1 MSDEQLPTDETSK
14 HQFKKPPQEQLNR
27 STRTEGLPVAAG
39 FGVTLDNA
47 NVPQQ
52 FTLVDRRVLLISALA
67 VLLGI
72 ACGYMAELLQNVIGM
87 ITTISF
93 YGQFS
98 WGPAALI
105 EENPL
110 GLWIIA
116 IPVLGGLIV
125 GVMAR
130 YWSEAIR
137 GDGIPEV
144 MTGILTNESRI
155 SPKLTFLKPLS
166 AAIVIGTGGP
176 FGAEGPIIAT
186 GGALGSLLGQ
196 LIRTTAME
204 RKTLL
209 AAGAAGGIAAFFG
222 TPVAAVLL
230 AIELLLFEFRPRSLI
245 PVALASATAMAVR
258 IAMVGSEPIFHLPN
272 ITQPGGSALVFYT
285 VLGAIVGLGGV
296 YVTHLVYWLED
307 AFEKLPIHW
316 MWWPALGALAVGII
330 GYFVPQTLGA
340 GYENIDH
347 LLGGSILGWGVVI
360 LGGLKLI
367 SWAIALSSGTSGGT
381 IAPLF
386 TIGGAMGVLVAQAG
400 TAIFPGAGIDI
411 RIAALVGMAAIFA
424 GASRAML
431 TSIVFAFE
439 ATLQPIG
446 LLPLLSGCSAA
457 YLISSFLMKNT
468 IMTEKAARKGVH
480 VPSEYSADYLDR
492 ILVKEAQTTSVVTLK
507 SSQTVG
513 EVREWLARKDTTSHH
528 QGFPVLDDNRLLL
541 GVVTY
546 RDLLDLSFPLNQSVA
561 QLIKRPPAV
570 IYNDCSLRVAADHM
584 VRENVG
590 RLPVVKRGDP
600 GKVIGIISRGDVL
613 SAHGQR
619 LKETDLKIRSIRIRK
634 SLQNMATKSEDEKTK

>member
-1 MSDEQLPTDETSK
+1 MADEQLVNGDDAKTSS
-14 HQFKKPPQEQLNR
+14 KKPHQDSLRN

-39 FGVTLDNA
+39 FGAALDNA
-47 NVPQQ
+47 NVPRQP
-52 FTLVDRRVLLISALA
+52 TLVDRRILLISALA
-67 VLLGI
+67 IALGV
-72 ACGYMAELLQNVIGM
+72 ACGYMAQLLQNVIGM
-87 ITTISF
+87 ITTLSF
-93 YGQFS
+93 YGYFS
-98 WGPAALI
+98 FGPAKLI
-105 EENPL
+105 EHNPI
-110 GLWIIA
+110 GWWIIV
-116 IPVLGGLIV
+116 IPILGGLIV

-130 YWSEAIR
+130 FGSEAIR

-144 MTGILTNESRI
+144 MQGILTNESRI
-155 SPKLTFLKPLS
+155 SPELTFLKPLS

-186 GGALGSLLGQ
+186 GGAMGSLLGQ

-222 TPVAAVLL
+222 TPVAAVLM
-230 AIELLLFEFRPRSLI
+230 AVELLLFEFRPRSLI

-258 IAMVGSEPIFHLPN
+258 VAIVGAEPIFHIPAIN
-272 ITQPGGSALVFYT
+272 HPGGSALVFYT

-296 YVTHLVYWLED
+296 YVTHFVYWLED
-307 AFEKLPIHW
+307 AFEKLPVHW
-316 MWWPALGALAVGII
+316 MWWPAIGSVAVGVI
-330 GYFVPQTLGA
+330 GFFMPQTLGA

-347 LLGGSILGWGVVI
+347 LLGGSTLGWAVVALGV
-360 LGGLKLI
+360 LKLI

-386 TIGGAMGVLVAQAG
+386 TIGGAMGVIVAEAG
-400 TAIFPGAGIDI
+400 VMIFPNAGIDI

-439 ATLQPIG
+439 ATLQPLG

-457 YLISSFLMKNT
+457 YLISSLMMKNT

-480 VPSEYSADYLDR
+480 VPTEYSADFLDR
-492 ILVKEAQTTSVVTLK
+492 IYVRDALASNVVTVNATQ
-507 SSQTVG
+507 SVG
-513 EVREWLARKDTTSHH
+513 EVRDWLGSKNAAAHH
-528 QGFPVLDDNRLLL
+528 QGFPVLDDNRQLL

-546 RDLLDLSFPLNQSVA
+546 RDIMDQNLQLDQKIA
-561 QLIKRPPAV
+561 QLIKRPPV
-570 IYNDCSLRVAADHM
+570 IIYDDCSLRVAADHM

-590 RLPVVKRGDP
+590 RLPVVKRNAP
-600 GKVIGIISRGDVL
+600 GRVIGIISRGDIL

-619 LKETDLKIRSIRIRK
+619 LKETHVKIRSIRIRK
-634 SLQNMATKSEDEKTK
+634 SLQQIAARDKNK

>member
-1 MSDEQLPTDETSK
+1 MSDELQSTETEKAKELP
-14 HQFKKPPQEQLNR
+14 KKPPQDSLSH

-39 FGVTLDNA
+39 FGATLDYA

-52 FTLVDRRVLLISALA
+52 SILVDRRIILVSALA

-72 ACGYMAELLQNVIGM
+72 ACGYMAQLLQNVIGF

-93 YGQFS
+93 YGKPSFD
-98 WGPAALI
+98 AAPMVD
-105 EENPL
+105 NHM
-110 GLWIIA
+110 GLWIIV
-116 IPVLGGLIV
+116 IPVLGGIIV
-125 GVMAR
+125 GLMAR
-130 YWSEAIR
+130 FGSEAIR

-144 MTGILTNESRI
+144 MQGILTNESRI
-155 SPKLTFLKPLS
+155 SPELTFLKPLS

-196 LIRTTAME
+196 LVRTTAME

-222 TPVAAVLL
+222 TPVAAVLM
-230 AIELLLFEFRPRSLI
+230 AVELLLFEFRPRSLI
-245 PVALASATAMAVR
+245 PVTLASVTAMAIR
-258 IAMVGSEPIFHLPN
+258 LTMVGADPIFKLTS

-285 VLGAIVGLGGV
+285 ILGAIVGLGGV

-307 AFEKLPIHW
+307 CFEKLPVHW
-316 MWWPALGALAVGII
+316 MWWPAIGALAVGII
-330 GYFVPQTLGA
+330 GYIMPHTLGA
-340 GYENIDH
+340 GYENIDQ
-347 LLGGSILGWGVVI
+347 LLSGNMLLWGVVV
-360 LGGLKLI
+360 LGVLKLI

-386 TIGGAMGVLVAQAG
+386 TIGGAMGMLVG
-400 TAIFPGAGIDI
+400 MLGKYLFPGAGIELS
-411 RIAALVGMAAIFA
+411 IAALVGMAAIFS

-439 ATLQPIG
+439 ATLQPLG

-457 YLISSFLMKNT
+457 YLISSLLMKNT

-480 VPSEYSADYLDR
+480 VPTEYSADYLDH
-492 ILVKEAQTTSVVTLK
+492 IHVKDVFSSPAVTLK
-507 SSQTVG
+507 ADQTIV
-513 EVREWLARKDTTSHH
+513 EVREWLSGNDAHAYH
-528 QGFPVLDDNRLLL
+528 QGFPVVDDNRFLL

-546 RDLLDLSFPLNQSVA
+546 RDLMNRKWRDGQTVA

-570 IYNDCSLRVAADHM
+570 IFDDCSLRVAADHM
-584 VRENVG
+584 VREDVG
-590 RLPVVKRGDP
+590 RLPVVKRNAP
-600 GKVIGIISRGDVL
+600 GKVIGILSRSDIL

-619 LKETDLKIRSIRIRK
+619 LKETHEKIRSIRITK
-634 SLQNMATKSEDEKTK
+634 SLRKIASRAK